1 MPEALAMTA
10 FNSAT
15 LPCKCACT
23 TPFQGPRTFSGTRS
37 AAVVVVA
44 VGAAAVADAAV
55 AAVVVDAVP
64 LEGAGDAADG
74 AGTSPPPP
82 LPVAVSLAVFAMVK
96 KLVRTF
102 SPVVYLHNTGKADT

>member
-1 MPEALAMTA
+1 MPEALAITA

-37 AAVVVVA
+37 AAVVV
-44 VGAAAVADAAV
+44 AAVAAAAA
-55 AAVVVDAVP
+55 AAVVVDAEP
-64 LEGAGDAADG
+64 LEGAGDAADD
-74 AGTSPPPP
+74 AATSPPPP
-82 LPVAVSLAVFAMVK
+82 LPLAVLDMVK

-102 SPVVYLHNTGKADT
+102 SPVVYLYSTGKADT